1 MDLVQLTKEL
11 GTDARTGLSREE
23 RARRQRLHGLN
34 KLEHKKSSHPLMLF
48 LSQFGDTMVLM
59 LLAATLL
66 SAFLREYADA
76 ITIMIIV
83 ILNAVMSFVQEYK
96 AERSL
101 EALQHL
107 SAPKAQIIS
116 GGEVREVAAEELVPG
131 DIVFLKAGDRVPADV
146 RIFSGASLE
155 VEESPLTGETVPVAK
170 DEDGEDCYAYMGCLV
185 TRGRS
190 MGIVLATGMNTK
202 MGRIADM
209 IHQAEQPPTPLQ
221 QRLSRLGNTLVA
233 LCLIICVFVIIAGV
247 LRGEQLYNMFMAGVS
262 LAVAAIPEGLPAVV
276 TLCLAIGLQRMLKR
290 RAIARKLPAVETL
303 GSATVI
309 CSDKTGTLTKNEMTV
324 ERIYTEGKILAVTGK
339 GYSLKGEILGA
350 GRFPEH
356 LNWLLTVGAVCN
368 GAHLKKKGARVE
380 VLGDPT
386 DGALLVLAAKQ
397 GLEKHR
403 LMERLLVTHEYPFD
417 SKKKMMS
424 TVVRD
429 RDGAYFSFVKGA
441 PEVVLPL
448 CRWVAAQGNSTPPLT
463 GEELQK
469 IDRINDEWA
478 GEAYRL
484 LAVAW
489 RASPGAFSS
498 QAQAESDLIFGG
510 IIALNDPPRPEAPE
524 AVRQCLQAG
533 IKPVMI
539 TGDHKATAMAIARR
553 IGLPSQPQG
562 VVTGTELE
570 KMEDNEL
577 ERRIESISIFARVYP
592 EHKMRIVRTLKKL
605 GHIVAMTG
613 DGVNDAPAVKE
624 ANIGIAM
631 GIAGTEVTKEA
642 ASLVLVDDNFATIV
656 SAVEEGRVIY
666 SNIRKFIRFLLACN
680 TGEVFTMFFAMLL
693 GFPLPLR
700 AIQILWVNLV
710 TDGLPALALSMEP
723 GGPGI
728 MQIPPRPK
736 EESILARGLGTS
748 IFFTGLIIGVL
759 TLIVFVIG
767 NGRGSLDYARTMAL
781 ATLITVQLVFALEC
795 RRDERGRAVSITA
808 NPWIIAALL
817 VSMGLLLAV
826 LYIPALQAI
835 FATVALSRG
844 DWLIILGFSML
855 PNLLATALRSI
866 GRRLGL

>member
-1 MDLVQLTKEL
+1 MELDQLTREL
-11 GTDARTGLSREE
+11 GTHGRVGLSREE
-23 RARRQRLHGLN
+23 RARRQRQYGPN
-34 KLEHKKSSHPLMLF
+34 KLEDRQSVRPMMLF
-48 LSQFGDTMVLM
+48 VSQFGDTMVLM

-76 ITIMIIV
+76 VTIMIIV
-83 ILNAVMSFVQEYK
+83 ILNAVLGFVQEYK

-116 GGEVREVAAEELVPG
+116 GGEVRVVAAEELVPG
-131 DIVFLKAGDRVPADV
+131 DILFIKAGDRVAADV
-146 RIFSGASLE
+146 RIFSSANLE
-155 VEESPLTGETVPVAK
+155 VEESPLTGETVPVPK
-170 DEDGEDCYAYMGCLV
+170 GEDGEDYYAYMGCLV

-190 MGIVLATGMNTK
+190 MGIVVDTGMNTK
-202 MGRIADM
+202 MGQIADM

-221 QRLSRLGNTLVA
+221 QRLSRLGNVLVA

-247 LRGEQLYNMFMAGVS
+247 LRGEHLYNMIMAGIS

-309 CSDKTGTLTKNEMTV
+309 CSDKTGTLTENEMTA
-324 ERIYTEGKILAVTGK
+324 EKIYTGGKVLAVTGK
-339 GYSLKGEILGA
+339 GYSLEGEILGA
-350 GRFPEH
+350 GQFPGH
-356 LNWLLTVGAVCN
+356 LNWLLTAGAVCN
-368 GAHLKKKGARVE
+368 GANIKNRGSKVE

-397 GLEKHR
+397 GLYKNR
-403 LMERLLVTHEYPFD
+403 LLERLQFVQEHPFE
-417 SKKKMMS
+417 SRRKMMS

-429 RDGAYFSFVKGA
+429 RDGTYYSLVKGA
-441 PEVVLPL
+441 PEVVLPR
-448 CRWVAAQGNSTPPLT
+448 CRRMAANGNTIPLA
-463 GEELQK
+463 GIELHK
-469 IDRINDEWA
+469 INTISEEWA

-489 RASPGAFSS
+489 RASSVPFSS
-498 QAQAESDLIFGG
+498 QDQGESELVFGG
-510 IIALNDPPRPEAPE
+510 IIALNDPPRPEVPG
-524 AVRQCLQAG
+524 AVRQCLKAG
-533 IKPVMI
+533 IRPVMI
-539 TGDHKATAMAIARR
+539 TGDHKATAVAIARR
-553 IGLPSQPQG
+553 IGLPFQTQG

-570 KMEDNEL
+570 QMDDREL
-577 ERRIESISIFARVYP
+577 ERRIEAISIFARVYP

-605 GHIVAMTG
+605 GHVVAMTG

-723 GGPGI
+723 AGPGI

-736 EESILARGLGTS
+736 DESILARGLGRN
-748 IFFTGLIIGVL
+748 IFSTGLCIGVV
-759 TLIVFVIG
+759 TLLVFIIAL
-767 NGRGSLDYARTMAL
+767 GRGNLDYARTMAL
-781 ATLITVQLVFALEC
+781 STLITVQLIFALEC
-795 RRDERGRAVSITA
+795 RRDDGGRAVSLTA
-808 NPWIIAALL
+808 NPWIIAALT
-817 VSMGLLLAV
+817 VSMALLLAA
-826 LYIPALQAI
+826 LYIPTLQSV
-835 FATVALSRG
+835 FATVAPSRG
-844 DWLIILGFSML
+844 DWLIILGFSLL
-855 PNLLATALRSI
+855 PSI
-866 GRRLGL
+866 LTKIIRGLGRLLGL